1 MRAADY
7 GHDKTVEVLA
17 EAGAGMGLKDKE
29 GQGKTELVE
38 AYIPLAR
45 PSR

>member
-17 EAGAGMGLKDKE
+17 EAGADMLMKDNDS
-29 GQGKTELVE
+29 QGKKLKNEQFNKF
-38 AYIPLAR
+38 
-45 PSR
+45 